1 MTLGS
6 DSEARGQSVQVTDDQ
21 PLWQRVGE
29 EAVRGE
35 PESTCRRL
43 ETWSTVMG
51 DGISHAS

>member
-6 DSEARGQSVQVTDDQ
+6 DSEARGQSVQV